1 MVGGNGG
8 AVFSRLFPVSG
19 SVSIL
24 GGPEKARML
33 ASAGMASFAVQA
45 LWNHSL
51 ALWLKQSVRLDHLG
65 VTIFQLSRMQML
77 RGSGRILAE
86 QKIKFQTH

>member
-1 MVGGNGG
+1 MEVLCSLDC
-8 AVFSRLFPVSG
+8 FLFLGVSA
-19 SVSIL
+19 SS

-45 LWNHSL
+45 LWNRSL
-51 ALWLKQSVRLDHLG
+51 ALWLKQSVRLDHFG